1 MSRLPL
7 MRRFLILGH
16 SAPIEPDFH
25 LNDLPG
31 GAGRLD
37 VLCRAVGASLL
48 VSHGIRT
55 DVQTI
60 LLLRN
65 QVRIRIDGRHV
76 KRLNP
81 DERSTAALIR
91 KALSAVADTDV
102 ASGNGVVREAPG
114 PRIGNSGAFEEAS
127 TGSAV
132 PGPVD
137 PTDPREGA
145 IGSAGAFSAGSAV
158 PGPVDPTDPR
168 EGAIGSAGAFSAG
181 SAVPGPVDP
190 ADPREGAIG
199 SPGAFSAGSAVSGPA
214 RHKETQST
222 PGIHVS
228 RCTLETA
235 LDDLLATGA
244 SPIVLHENG
253 TSADS
258 FGFPSDP
265 AFILSDHSDYTEEE
279 QRMLADLPRVSLGPR
294 PLHTSQAITIAH
306 YLLDRRAEDV
316 NEDLALAHKV
326 WGEPQAQMIKGLLE
340 DFGIPANLVTHATPS
355 VYPLVLDGLAEVR
368 IMVRSRDL
376 EQARQVIADYFEA
389 PCVE

>member
-1 MSRLPL
+1 MRRLPF

-16 SAPIEPDFH
+16 CAPIEPDFH

-55 DVQTI
+55 DVETI

-91 KALSAVADTDV
+91 KALSTVANTDV
-102 ASGNGVVREAPG
+102 ASGNGVAREAPDSG
-114 PRIGNSGAFEEAS
+114 IGDSGAHEGGA

-132 PGPVD
+132 
-137 PTDPREGA
+137 
-145 IGSAGAFSAGSAV
+145 S
-158 PGPVDPTDPR
+158 
-168 EGAIGSAGAFSAG
+168 
-181 SAVPGPVDP
+181 GPVDP
-190 ADPREGAIG
+190 ADPREGANG
-199 SPGAFSAGSAVSGPA
+199 SPGAFSVGSAASGPA
-214 RHKETQST
+214 RHKETLST